1 MKKLMVLL
9 FAMLSFSAFS
19 SDAKKVF
26 LNDTYWKKKIP
37 SWKEYK
43 LKAGNTFITS
53 PACSQAAASVIGG
66 LTAER
71 AAIKGKKPKHAYNI
85 ISPIFNYLKS
95 GYIYYTKQRG
105 YEKYNQLIE
114 EASVVIAGKDHVVKT
129 KKFDHF
135 AKKVMKKAVEDT
147 VKMKSVELTA
157 NGTYRYIPNGQNKE
171 VKLKKVNRLHIAT
184 NLLMGDA
191 AGYFCS
197 FDVLRMADKSLNF
210 NKVKIL
216 KKSALVGLFQTGPM
230 KSRKFMASAK
240 KFEELRLY
248 VNYLKEKKEIT
259 TSGAGYAQH
268 WKKVTFKKQD
278 KLRKGYEK
286 QIKVILMEADDK
298 LIASQFNKLIDKM
311 SEDHWK
317 KDLDDY

>member
-1 MKKLMVLL
+1 MTKLIVLFL
-9 FAMLSFSAFS
+9 AVLSFNAY
-19 SDAKKVF
+19 SDSKKVF

-53 PACSQAAASVIGG
+53 PACSYAATGMING

-71 AAIKGKKPKHAYNI
+71 AAIKGKKPKNAYNI

-95 GYIYYTKQRG
+95 GFIYYTKQRG

-184 NLLMGDA
+184 NLLLGDA

-197 FDVLRMADKSLNF
+197 FDFLVMKDKSPRF
-210 NKVKIL
+210 NSVKIL

-240 KFEELRLY
+240 KFAELRLY
-248 VNYLKEKKEIT
+248 VNFLKEKKEIS
-259 TSGAGYAQH
+259 TSAAGYAQH
-268 WKKVTFKKQD
+268 WKKVSLKKQN

-286 QIKVILMEADDK
+286 KIKVILMEAEDE
-298 LIASQFNKLIDKM
+298 LIATQFNKLIDKM